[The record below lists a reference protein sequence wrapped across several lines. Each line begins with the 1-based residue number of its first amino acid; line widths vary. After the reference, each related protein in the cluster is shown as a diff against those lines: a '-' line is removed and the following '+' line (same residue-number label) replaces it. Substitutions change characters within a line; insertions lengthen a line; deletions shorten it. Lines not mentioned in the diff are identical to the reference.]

1 MRITAVS
8 ARDIRFPASCD
19 LSSSDAMH
27 EAPDC
32 SAAHVVFRTDAGR
45 ASSKA
50 TACPL
55 PADFAGILR
64 SRLSRSPASVPR

>member
-19 LSSSDAMH
+19 LSGSDAMH

-32 SAAHVVFRTDAGR
+32 SAAYVVLHTDAGE
-45 ASSKA
+45 ASKA
-50 TACPL
+50 TA
-55 PADFAGILR
+55 
-64 SRLSRSPASVPR
+64 